1 MERVFVYFNLHKL
14 VFSVRDRRTGLVVAH
29 SPTVRLEG
37 AEFRV
42 QEGGRQ
48 RVLREHRKNVHAGV
62 CGKVAEISD
71 EVFTPEEGTEI
82 TYNPY
87 KYDSFVTVE
96 GEHPVEGAEIVL
108 LSGKRVWAWGVTLQ
122 ER

>member
-14 VFSVRDRRTGLVVAH
+14 VFSVKDRRTGLVVAH

-62 CGKVAEISD
+62 CGKVLETTE
-71 EVFTPEEGTEI
+71 EVIVPSGGIEI

-87 KYDSFVTVE
+87 KYDSFVTVKD
-96 GEHPVEGAEIVL
+96 EHPVEGAEAVL
-108 LSGKRVWAWGVTLQ
+108 LSGKRVWAWGLTLR